1 MKNLICREMVWPDEI
16 DDMLSVRNAIFPP
29 VSREE
34 WLKHPTNTASMAYLE
49 GVPIGAI
56 PLDQRQFL
64 VAPGKPIATAFEHA
78 VGTREDFRS
87 RGVGGRMIE
96 AAREF
101 LAGRCECLMVY
112 RGAERSPG
120 YKFYTKS
127 GHHDLIYMRTLTWEP
142 GDAQPGDTRAGDR
155 DEIIASQSELL
166 RVYQQAFAEYGG
178 FPPRDETYWERALS
192 DMIFAVIP
200 QTVLFVRYP
209 AEGELQAY
217 CIATMRETFRADSV
231 VSIME
236 IAGVSNDAVREVL
249 KGLGAEAMSR
259 GRTVATIASV
269 DSPYRMLM
277 RELGF
282 VEGERHT
289 MIMGQI
295 IAPERLFARACADTE
310 AVDELKINVWAPGFV
325 FPVWEGPNATREI
338 TLEGRDI
345 VAIRLLNRRLDVMAA
360 VAMDLLTIRGE
371 RADDRERLAAALPYC
386 KWEYHRIDWT

>member
-64 VAPGKPIATAFEHA
+64 IAPGKPIATAFEHA

-101 LAGRCECLMVY
+101 LAERCECLMVY
-112 RGAERSPG
+112 HGAERSPG

-142 GDAQPGDTRAGDR
+142 SDVQAEDTHAGDR

-166 RVYQQAFAEYGG
+166 RVFQQAFAEYGG
-178 FPPRDETYWERALS
+178 FRHAMRLTGSARS
-192 DMIFAVIP
+192 MI
-200 QTVLFVRYP
+200 
-209 AEGELQAY
+209 
-217 CIATMRETFRADSV
+217 
-231 VSIME
+231 
-236 IAGVSNDAVREVL
+236 
-249 KGLGAEAMSR
+249 
-259 GRTVATIASV
+259 
-269 DSPYRMLM
+269 
-277 RELGF
+277 
-282 VEGERHT
+282 
-289 MIMGQI
+289 
-295 IAPERLFARACADTE
+295 
-310 AVDELKINVWAPGFV
+310 
-325 FPVWEGPNATREI
+325 
-338 TLEGRDI
+338 
-345 VAIRLLNRRLDVMAA
+345 
-360 VAMDLLTIRGE
+360 
-371 RADDRERLAAALPYC
+371 
-386 KWEYHRIDWT
+386 